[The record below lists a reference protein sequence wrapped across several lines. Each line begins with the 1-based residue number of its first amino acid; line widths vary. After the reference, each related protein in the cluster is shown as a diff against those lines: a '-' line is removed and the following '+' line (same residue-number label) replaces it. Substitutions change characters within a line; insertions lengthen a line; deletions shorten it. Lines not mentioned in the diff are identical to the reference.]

1 MNCEEAL
8 KRLYDVVD
16 NEANQTDRDEIQ
28 KHLDHC
34 RHCMSRFEFE
44 EMFKTFVSEKAC
56 IDCDS
61 EKLKTKILERI
72 DQSRESA
79 G

>member
-8 KRLYDVVD
+8 EKLFEVVD
-16 NEANQTDRDEIQ
+16 KECTQADKKEVL
-28 KHLDHC
+28 KHLEHC

-44 EMFKTFVSEKAC
+44 EVFKTFVSEKVC

-61 EKLKTKILERI
+61 EKLKTKILEKL
-72 DQSRESA
+72 DQSRGSSR
-79 G
+79 

>member
-8 KRLYDVVD
+8 KRLFEVVD
-16 NEANQTDRDEIQ
+16 KEVNQTDKKEIL
-28 KHLDHC
+28 KHLEHC
-34 RHCMSRFEFE
+34 RHCMSRYEFE

-61 EKLKTKILERI
+61 EKLKAKILERI
-72 DQSRESA
+72 DQSRESSR
-79 G
+79 